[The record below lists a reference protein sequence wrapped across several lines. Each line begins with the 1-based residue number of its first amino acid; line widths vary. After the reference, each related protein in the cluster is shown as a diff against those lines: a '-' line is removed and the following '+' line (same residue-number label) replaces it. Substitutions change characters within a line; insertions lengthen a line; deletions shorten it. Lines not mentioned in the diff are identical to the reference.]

1 MGWKNLKERF
11 RIGHIVQVTDRGICI
26 GSPYIHDI
34 IVVGADGLIRKR
46 YADHNTY
53 AVNED
58 LLRYQREMDAD
69 PKAVRK
75 AIEEP
80 DTFKQSLTVWTYQDG
95 RIVEKQCEE
104 YGWPNLTHD
113 GQIMYEN
120 TYSPDRSKVIEWA
133 RKNAA
138 AGREWAVEHL
148 EETRQKLKK
157 AEEML
162 AESDA
167 EIASLAAMG

>member
-1 MGWKNLKERF
+1 
-11 RIGHIVQVTDRGICI
+11 
-26 GSPYIHDI
+26 
-34 IVVGADGLIRKR
+34 
-46 YADHNTY
+46 
-53 AVNED
+53 
-58 LLRYQREMDAD
+58 
-69 PKAVRK
+69 
-75 AIEEP
+75 
-80 DTFKQSLTVWTYQDG
+80 VWTYQDG